1 MEKKSDPSLSS
12 QVDFYNEYWKD
23 LKPFGDYKLQ
33 RIIEILK
40 ILKSVRKQ
48 YKNPKILD
56 FGCGDGR
63 SVPIWGL
70 VGEAHGF
77 DLSESAMKIA
87 TANFPTFSFKYGDAC
102 NSDYNSDFYDILISQ
117 EVIEHI
123 VDQDKYVEECY
134 KLLKDGGSLIL
145 TTPNKFYFD
154 RVKGGNYSRQPI
166 ENIIDAAQLKTLI
179 SKKFKI
185 KSTYSLINAKGDF
198 GIYKWICNRYL
209 LFIIKKVGLN
219 SWFQQFLGNRFYK
232 LHLVIIAQ
240 KK

>member
-1 MEKKSDPSLSS
+1 MSKETEPSLSN
-12 QVDFYNEYWKD
+12 QVEFYNNYWKD

-40 ILKSVRKQ
+40 ILRLERKQ
-48 YKNPKILD
+48 YKEPKILD

-63 SVPIWGL
+63 AVPIWGL

-77 DLSESAMKIA
+77 DLSEVAMTVA
-87 TANFPTFSFKYGDAC
+87 AANFPTFNFKYGDAC
-102 NSDYNSDFYDILISQ
+102 NSDYSSNFYDILISQ

-123 VDQDKYVEECY
+123 TDQDKYIDECH
-134 KLLKDGGSLIL
+134 KLLKPKGTLIL

-154 RVKGGNYSRQPI
+154 RLKGGNYSRQPI
-166 ENIIDAAQLKTLI
+166 ENIVDAIQLKMLV

-185 KSTYSLINAKGDF
+185 KSIYSLINAKGDF
-198 GIYKWICNRYL
+198 GVYKWISNRYL
-209 LFIIKKVGLN
+209 LFLIKKVGLN
-219 SWFQQFLGNRFYK
+219 AWFQEFLSTRCYK